1 MQVPFSVFVQAV
13 RSNEV
18 LAVAIDDRYTLLHD
32 HIRKNAGCVA
42 DCLLRPRPCVGSL
55 TFLVTPDAPHADV

>member
-32 HIRKNAGCVA
+32 HIRENAGCVG
-42 DCLLRPRPCVGSL
+42 DCLLQLRPCVGSL
-55 TFLVTPDAPHADV
+55 TALMTPDAPLADV